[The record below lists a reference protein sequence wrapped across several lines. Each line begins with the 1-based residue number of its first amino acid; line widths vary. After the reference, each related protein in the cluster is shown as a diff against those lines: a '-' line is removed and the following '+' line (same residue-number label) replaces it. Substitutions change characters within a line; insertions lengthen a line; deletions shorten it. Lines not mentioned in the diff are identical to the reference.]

1 MNMQEFLGNTQSPD
15 LSDLAVYDF
24 TSETASTRAAIDNVL
39 PLARGG
45 DYLTEFDLICAPIMD
60 GREVEFFVTG
70 RLYAWDANYATI
82 LGNDG
87 TFYYTPVSAIEES
100 ALLIAPVVV
109 DESIVREYE
118 KWVQYVISL
127 EEQVAA

>member
-1 MNMQEFLGNTQSPD
+1 MFNQILGSTKSPD
-15 LSDLAVYDF
+15 LSNLTVYDF
-24 TSETASTRAAIDNVL
+24 TASPVTTHAHIDNVL

-45 DYLTEFDLICAPIMD
+45 DYLTEFDLICAPVMD
-60 GREVEFFVTG
+60 GREVEYFVIG
-70 RLYAWDANYATI
+70 RLYGWNDTTACI
-82 LGNDG
+82 LDNHGY
-87 TFYYTPVSAIEES
+87 FHYTPVTALEEC

-118 KWVQYVISL
+118 KWVQYVASL